1 MASTKSRRLTQDMRL
16 EILQSAVTKTFEE
29 RKVALR
35 VRQNTIANKVL
46 DYEIGAENLVKMKA
60 LPNEFFQI
68 TGSVAVLHNSDM
80 RAVRLPM
87 TEARRVPAYLNYG
100 TITLDKNNG
109 MWKEINAVNVE
120 SSSIDDG
127 KRELEETLVKF
138 LAGFTLV
145 SKLIEAWPEAE
156 SHLPD
161 EEDKKHLPSLRA
173 EDLNSMIGKF
183 SKV

>member
-1 MASTKSRRLTQDMRL
+1 
-16 EILQSAVTKTFEE
+16 
-29 RKVALR
+29 
-35 VRQNTIANKVL
+35 
-46 DYEIGAENLVKMKA
+46 
-60 LPNEFFQI
+60 
-68 TGSVAVLHNSDM
+68 
-80 RAVRLPM
+80 
-87 TEARRVPAYLNYG
+87 
-100 TITLDKNNG
+100 